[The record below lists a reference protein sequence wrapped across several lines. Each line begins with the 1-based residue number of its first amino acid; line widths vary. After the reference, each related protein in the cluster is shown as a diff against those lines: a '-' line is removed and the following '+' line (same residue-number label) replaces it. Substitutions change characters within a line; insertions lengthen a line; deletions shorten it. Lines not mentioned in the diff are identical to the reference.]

1 MLAVVFALVAA
12 LALGVSDFYGTL
24 ATRRIG
30 SVATTLA
37 GYSTATMLIALGL
50 LIVPSVWSF
59 DAVFFGALAG
69 VSIAIGFLTFYLA
82 VAAGPVAVV
91 APMIAVL
98 YAAIPVAWAVARGE
112 LLSAL
117 GWVGVGIGVIAVLA
131 LSIPPKDGA
140 ENSAERAVEA
150 SQGRGTG
157 PRPAT
162 LALAVIAALGLGG
175 ATIAMDYVPSG
186 SGIAPALI
194 QSAVAVLVVAV
205 VWVFVPRPPRGEF
218 HTPSLGMAAWSGL
231 LLGLGNGLFVLA
243 LQLGSLALVSVLVA
257 LYPLST
263 ILLARFVLK
272 EHLSRI
278 QWAGV
283 GLAVLAAVLLGAA

>member
-12 LALGVSDFYGTL
+12 LALGVSDFYGAL

-37 GYSTATMLIALGL
+37 AYSTATILIALGL
-50 LIVPSVWSF
+50 LFLPNVWSV
-59 DAVFFGALAG
+59 DAVLFGALAG
-69 VSIAIGFLTFYLA
+69 VSIAIGFMTFFVA
-82 VAAGPVAVV
+82 IAAGPVAVV

-117 GWVGVGIGVIAVLA
+117 GWIGVGIGVLAVLA
-131 LSIPPKDGA
+131 LSIPPKEGA
-140 ENSAERAVEA
+140 ENTEERAAEVKV
-150 SQGRGTG
+150 GRGTG
-157 PRPAT
+157 PAPMT
-162 LALAVIAALGLGG
+162 LVMAVIAALGLGG
-175 ATIAMDYVPSG
+175 ATIALDYVPSN

-205 VWVFVPRPPRGEF
+205 VWVFVPRPPKGEF
-218 HTPSLGMAAWSGL
+218 HTASLGTAAWSGL

-243 LQLGSLALVSVLVA
+243 LQVGSLALVSVLVA

-272 EHLSRI
+272 EHLSKM

-283 GLAVLAAVLLGAA
+283 GLAIVAAVLLGAA